1 MAQPLS
7 AVEREREVLFQGP
20 WWQSRASRRALRV
33 VGEQGEREGERQ
45 EPGQPVCL
53 LCLNAVLRSPSS
65 SCYTEAMMLLQPPQ
79 SESPSSQ
86 ADQRPG

>member
-7 AVEREREVLFQGP
+7 AVERKRSYFRVPGG
-20 WWQSRASRRALRV
+20 RAGASRRESKAEE
-33 VGEQGEREGERQ
+33 GEQQ

-65 SCYTEAMMLLQPPQ
+65 SCYTEAMMLLQLPQ
-79 SESPSSQ
+79 SESPSSR